1 MGKIVLIVFVVI
13 SLFSCSG
20 NQEKGSLFD
29 SVKPEITKVTFQN
42 KVESTEDLNI
52 LDYLYF
58 YNGAGVAV
66 GDINNDDLVDVFFTS
81 NLQKN
86 KLYLN
91 KGNFEFEDIT
101 NKAGVA
107 GNSDW
112 NTGTSMADING
123 DGFLDIYV
131 CAVVGIQ
138 GLEGVNELF
147 INNGDGTFTEKASQY
162 GLDFDN
168 YSSAAA
174 FFDYDNDGDLDMYLL
189 NHAIHTQKSFGKAN
203 IRNNRNYESGDKLL
217 RNDGDKFVDVSEQA
231 GIYGGVNGYGLGVA
245 TADFNN
251 DGYTDLY
258 ISNDF
263 HEDDYYYL
271 NNADGTFKEVLKENF
286 GHTSRFSMGSDVAD
300 INHDGFMDIMT
311 LDMTPEDEKTLKA
324 SVGDETVDM
333 LEMRVKR
340 LGYHYQYARNM
351 LQINQGGKF
360 FSETALLSGVAES
373 DWSWS
378 VLFADYDNDGE
389 QDIFISNG
397 IPKRPND
404 LDYIKYI
411 SNDKIKDKLT
421 KTKLVDNAALDIMPS
436 GAVQNYI
443 FQGSSTIK
451 FKNQSVNWLPQD
463 SIISTGSAYADFDND
478 GDIDLVTNNINKP
491 ATFYRN
497 KTNQASNYLKLKFKY
512 KKSNVFGVGTK
523 VISYHQGIPQY
534 KQLFMTKGFQ
544 SSSEAI
550 IHFGYGK
557 VEKVDSLKV
566 IWPDHTIQMAENIKT
581 NQTLTIK
588 VLNKRKSVNYNQLFP
603 RQKKWFTK
611 IDSIP
616 GLCYEH
622 KENNYVDFNRQKLIP
637 YMISNRGPATAI
649 GDLNNDGKEDIF
661 FGSSKNEPSQI
672 FFQTPIGFERQIN
685 DFLEVDKRKEDVDAV
700 IEDFNNDGQKD
711 LLIAS
716 SGGEFFGQ
724 SKELIDRLYLS
735 SNSRLIKARF
745 PELYEHESIIK
756 PNDLDGDGDLDVFIG
771 AHAVSN
777 DFGAIPNSHIL
788 INDQGNFTVKE
799 NKELQQIGM
808 VTDAIWTDFD
818 NDNIKDLII
827 VGEWMRPS
835 FFKNKNGTLLNVT
848 DQVTNNEFNNGLW
861 QSIEEFDIDNDGDR
875 DYVLGN
881 FGLNTKFK
889 ASTNFPLKMFY
900 GDFDNNNKSET
911 IITIPKNKKY
921 YTILGLDDLSN
932 QLNFLRKKFTT
943 YASFAGK
950 TVDEVF
956 NKELLDKS
964 VLLEVHQLASGYLK
978 NEEGKFTFVAFEDE
992 LQTAPITTMLKND
1005 FNHDGEE
1012 EVFMAGNYF
1021 GVTPYHGRFDGFA
1034 GAVVSKNNAYVLGD
1048 RLGINL
1054 SKKAVTG
1061 ANVINFANKKYLIVT
1076 INNGKMEM
1084 YEMY

>member
-1 MGKIVLIVFVVI
+1 ML
-13 SLFSCSG
+13 SLFSCDDY
-20 NQEKGSLFD
+20 QEKGGLFD
-29 SVKPEITKVTFQN
+29 KVDSRITKVTFQN
-42 KVESTEDLNI
+42 IVESTEDLNI

-81 NLQKN
+81 NLHKN

-101 NKAGVA
+101 SKAGVA

-112 NTGTSMADING
+112 NTGTTMADVNG

-138 GLEGVNELF
+138 GLDGKNELF
-147 INNGDGTFTEKASQY
+147 INNRDGTFTEKASQY

-168 YSSAAA
+168 YSSTAA

-203 IRNNRNYESGDKLL
+203 IRNNRNFESGDKLL
-217 RNDGDKFVDVSEQA
+217 RNDGEKFVDISEQA

-271 NNADGTFKEVLKENF
+271 NNGDGTFKEVLKEKF

-311 LDMTPEDEKTLKA
+311 LDMIPENEKTLKA
-324 SVGDETVDM
+324 SVGDETIDM
-333 LEMRVKR
+333 LEMRINR

-351 LQINQGGKF
+351 LQVNQGGDF

-378 VLFADYDNDGE
+378 ALFADYDNDGE
-389 QDIFISNG
+389 QDVFISNG

-421 KTKLVDNAALDIMPS
+421 KTKLVDNEALDIMPS
-436 GAVQNYI
+436 GTVQNYI
-443 FQGSSTIK
+443 FQGSKNIR
-451 FKNQSVNWLPQD
+451 FKNQSMHWLSQD

-478 GDIDLVTNNINKP
+478 GDIDLVTNNINTP
-491 ATFYRN
+491 ATFYKN
-497 KTNQASNYLKLKFKY
+497 KTNQNSNYLKLKFAY
-512 KKSNVFGVGTK
+512 KKPNIFGLGTK

-534 KQLFMTKGFQ
+534 KQLYVTKGFQ
-544 SSSEAI
+544 SSSEAM

-557 VEKVDSLKV
+557 AETVDSLKI
-566 IWPDHTIQMAENIKT
+566 IWPDNTIQIAENIKT

-588 VLNKRKSVNYNQLFP
+588 VLHKRATANYTKLFP
-603 RQKKWFTK
+603 KQKPWFRRV
-611 IDSIP
+611 DSIP
-616 GLCYEH
+616 GLDYEH

-637 YMISNRGPATAI
+637 YKISDRGPATAV

-672 FFQTPIGFERQIN
+672 YFQTSSGFKLQKVEV
-685 DFLEVDKRKEDVDAV
+685 LEIEKRNEDVDAV
-700 IEDFNNDGQKD
+700 IEDFNKDGKKY

-716 SGGEFFGQ
+716 SGGEYFGR
-724 SKELIDRLYLS
+724 SKELIDRLYLAS
-735 SNSRLIKARF
+735 DSGLIEAQF
-745 PELYEHESIIK
+745 PELYEHESVIK
-756 PNDLDGDGDLDVFIG
+756 PFDVDNDGDLDLFIG
-771 AHAVSN
+771 GYTVSN
-777 DFGAIPNSHIL
+777 NFGAIPNSYIL
-788 INDQGNFTVKE
+788 INNQGKFTVKE
-799 NKELQQIGM
+799 NKELQKIGM

-818 NDNIKDLII
+818 GDRIKDLIV

-835 FFKNKNGTLLNVT
+835 FFKNKNGTLFNVT
-848 DQVTNNEFNNGLW
+848 SQISKDTSNNGLW
-861 QSIEEFDIDNDGDR
+861 QSIEEFDIDNDGDY
-875 DYVLGN
+875 DYLLGN

-889 ASTNFPLKMFY
+889 ASVNFPLKMFY
-900 GDFDNNNKSET
+900 SDFDNNQKTET
-911 IITIPKNKKY
+911 VLAIAKNKKY

-950 TVDEVF
+950 TVEEVF
-956 NKELLDKS
+956 DKKTLDKAI
-964 VLLEVHQLASGYLK
+964 LLEVHQLASGYLK
-978 NEEGKFTFVAFEDE
+978 NEQGKFTFIPFEDE
-992 LQTAPITTMLKND
+992 LQIAPITTMLKND
-1005 FNHDGEE
+1005 FNKDGEQ

-1021 GVTPYHGRFDGFA
+1021 GVTPYHGRFDGFV
-1034 GAVVSKNNAYVLGD
+1034 GAIVGKNNMRVFGN
-1048 RLGINL
+1048 RLGVDL
-1054 SKKAVTG
+1054 SKKAVIT
-1061 ANVINFANKKYLIVT
+1061 ANIVNFGDKDYVMVT
-1076 INNGKMEM
+1076 INNGKVEV
-1084 YEMY
+1084 YELY